1 MRRGRGIRNRNIN
14 RGLAAVMAAL
24 ASAALLA
31 TSGSAGAAPAP
42 TIGSVQA
49 ELSKLNGQARVLDE
63 NLDQAQQQLQ
73 AANQRLA
80 AVNSQVSH
88 FTTQLDAMRAQIGQ
102 IAAETYMQG
111 SLNSTIELL
120 TNGTPQQI
128 LNQSSIL
135 TELSASNNAEMSQFL
150 VAARRLESSQQAAE
164 HTQAGIAALHKSLS
178 GQKQTLNKLISQQT
192 TLLAQLTP
200 AQQVNLGPGG
210 GGGGASSAP
219 VKYTGPTGTQADT
232 AVAFAYA
239 QLGCPYVFGGTG
251 PCGAG
256 YDCSGLVM
264 KAWAAAGIQIER
276 TTEEQ
281 WASLPHVSTSDL
293 QPGDILEFAGESH
306 VGLYVGGG
314 MLIDAPHTG
323 VDVEK
328 VALSGWY
335 LSNLD
340 GALRP

>member
-1 MRRGRGIRNRNIN
+1 MA
-14 RGLAAVMAAL
+14 GLASV
-24 ASAALLA
+24 ALLA

-42 TIGSVQA
+42 TVAQVQA
-49 ELSKLNGQARVLDE
+49 KLSQLDKQAQVLDE
-63 NLDQAQQQLQ
+63 KFDQAQQNLQ

-80 AVNSQVSH
+80 AVNSQVTH
-88 FTTQLDAMRAQIGQ
+88 FTAQLDAMRAEIGQ

-111 SLNSTIELL
+111 SFNSSIELL
-120 TNGTPQQI
+120 TDGTPQQI

-135 TELSASNNAEMSQFL
+135 QELSASNNAEMSQFL
-150 VAARRLESSQQAAE
+150 VAAQRLEGSQQAAQ
-164 HTQAGIAALHKSLS
+164 HTQQGIAALQKSLS
-178 GQKQTLNKLISQQT
+178 GQKQSLNKLISQQQ

-200 AQQVNLGPGG
+200 AQQTGLGPGG
-210 GGGGASSAP
+210 GGSAGDPAP
-219 VKYTGPTGTQADT
+219 VKYTGPTGTQADA

-251 PCGAG
+251 PCSDG

-264 KAWAAAGIQIER
+264 KAWAAAGISIER
-276 TTEEQ
+276 TSEDQ
-281 WASLPHVSTSDL
+281 WASLPHVSTNDL
-293 QPGDILEFAGESH
+293 QPGDILVFAGASH

-314 MLIDAPHTG
+314 ELIDAPHTG
-323 VDVEK
+323 LDVEK

-340 GALRP
+340 GAVRP